1 MSGEESDGYEG
12 SLVPDGILNPP
23 EDVTEEDVQGVMLE
37 HSILHLPKRAD
48 CPVCQE
54 AKQDALPA
62 RKVKGPRVFTDDKP
76 SENFGDRIHADHIV
90 VAKGRLDVSKKGLRG
105 ETKCLV
111 LCDDYTR
118 ILMAYPAPSKGADEC
133 VKAFRHFLGKRPA
146 VELHADNTPEFEG
159 TASQLGL
166 VYDATVPYRKTAIIN
181 RAIRTL
187 EGITRCCLAHVG
199 NFNEL
204 WPIAYSNQ
212 ICCYSIVNPEMGET
226 P

>member
-1 MSGEESDGYEG
+1 M
-12 SLVPDGILNPP
+12 
-23 EDVTEEDVQGVMLE
+23 
-37 HSILHLPKRAD
+37 HLPKRAD

-62 RKVKGPRVFTDDKP
+62 KKVKGPRVLTNDEP
-76 SENFGDRIHADHIV
+76 SERIGDRIHADHIV

-111 LCDDYTR
+111 LYDDYTR
-118 ILMAYPAPSKGADEC
+118 ILMAYPAPSKRADEF

-146 VELHADNTPEFEG
+146 VELHADNTLEFEG

-181 RAIRTL
+181 REIRTL
-187 EGITRCCLAHVG
+187 EDIARCCLAQVG
-199 NFNEL
+199 NFNE
-204 WPIAYSNQ
+204 
-212 ICCYSIVNPEMGET
+212 
-226 P
+226 

>member
-1 MSGEESDGYEG
+1 LY
-12 SLVPDGILNPP
+12 
-23 EDVTEEDVQGVMLE
+23 
-37 HSILHLPKRAD
+37 
-48 CPVCQE
+48 
-54 AKQDALPA
+54 
-62 RKVKGPRVFTDDKP
+62 
-76 SENFGDRIHADHIV
+76 
-90 VAKGRLDVSKKGLRG
+90 
-105 ETKCLV
+105 
-111 LCDDYTR
+111 DDYTR
-118 ILMAYPAPSKGADEC
+118 ILMAYPAPSKRADEF

-146 VELHADNTPEFEG
+146 VELHADNTLEFEG